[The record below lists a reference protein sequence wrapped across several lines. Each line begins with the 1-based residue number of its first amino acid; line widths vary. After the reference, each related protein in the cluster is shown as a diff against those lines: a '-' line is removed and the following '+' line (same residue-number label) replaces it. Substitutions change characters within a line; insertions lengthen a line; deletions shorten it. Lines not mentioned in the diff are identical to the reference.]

1 MSLTDS
7 DLVKLDSASTRT
19 RWHLKKELQL
29 GHIITTCTVLF
40 SVIWYAG
47 KLDQRIALVE
57 QAVSAQ
63 RERDDRQDKQ
73 TVDSTTLMRVQL
85 DKIEAKLDRVIEARK
100 P

>member
-1 MSLTDS
+1 MLTDS
-7 DLVKLDSASTRT
+7 DLARLDHSGTQT

-57 QAVSAQ
+57 QAVAAQ

-73 TVDSTTLMRVQL
+73 SVDSTTMLRVQL

-100 P
+100 